1 MQHKPDGADDSFKK
15 RKRPRRDS
23 RLPEGEN
30 VRVQKIQGELSCS
43 VTQITDNL
51 NWKGFLGFIK
61 AGYYSSTDKHVDI
74 EVLGDLDASD
84 VYIVVAPLWAGGLA
98 PAMRTFLKT
107 IPLEKVHLVVTSLG
121 NHLKNRSGYRSV
133 CDITKNTGNEDAIV
147 EDLVN
152 NLKNSKI

>member
-1 MQHKPDGADDSFKK
+1 MKYRVVFFTRTNTSKRVAEKIADK
-15 RKRPRRDS
+15 
-23 RLPEGEN
+23 
-30 VRVQKIQGELSCS
+30 LSCS
-43 VTQITDNL
+43 VTQIKDNL

-61 AGYYSSTDKHVDI
+61 AGYYSSTDKHVDF

-133 CDITKNTGNEDAIV
+133 SDITKNTGNEDTIIAN
-147 EDLVN
+147 LVKSLRN
-152 NLKNSKI
+152 IKV

>member
-1 MQHKPDGADDSFKK
+1 MKYSVVFFTRTNTSKRVAEKIAD
-15 RKRPRRDS
+15 
-23 RLPEGEN
+23 
-30 VRVQKIQGELSCS
+30 ILSCS
-43 VTQITDNL
+43 VTPIKDNL

-61 AGYYSSTDKHVDI
+61 AGYYSSLDKHVDI
-74 EVLGDLDASD
+74 EIPGGLESSD
-84 VYIVVAPLWAGGLA
+84 EYIAVAPLWAGGLA

-133 CDITKNTGNEDAIV
+133 SDITKKTGNEDAIV

-152 NLKNSKI
+152 NLKKSKI